1 MAYELH
7 AEIRKGTGKSV
18 TRKLRAQGK
27 IPAVMYGAGEPTQPL
42 TLDLH
47 EVDTFFKKTRGESV
61 VITLKVDG
69 EVKQVLPKEVQR
81 DPVTGRILHV
91 DFLILHKGEKVIVE
105 VPIVTVGESVG
116 VKKGGVLEVLLRSV
130 EVRAEPANLP
140 SHIEVEITNLDLGD
154 VVHVRDLPV
163 PEGVEILED
172 PDEPVVTILIPR
184 AAEEEAE
191 AAPEEEVP
199 PTEAPPT
206 PETPSEEGSEG

>member
-27 IPAVMYGAGEPTQPL
+27 IPAVMYGAGESTQPL

-47 EVDTFFKKTRGESV
+47 EVDTFLKRTRGESV
-61 VITLKVDG
+61 VINLHVNG
-69 EVKQVLPKEVQR
+69 EVKQVLPKEIQR
-81 DPVTGRILHV
+81 DPVTGRVIHV
-91 DFLILHKGEKVIVE
+91 DFLILHKGEKVTVE

-116 VKKGGVLEVLLRSV
+116 VKKGGVLEVILRSV
-130 EVRAEPANLP
+130 EVRATPAQLP
-140 SHIEVEITNLDLGD
+140 AHIEVDVSNLDLGD

-172 PDEPVVTILIPR
+172 PDEPVVTVLVPR
-184 AAEEEAE
+184 GAEEEE